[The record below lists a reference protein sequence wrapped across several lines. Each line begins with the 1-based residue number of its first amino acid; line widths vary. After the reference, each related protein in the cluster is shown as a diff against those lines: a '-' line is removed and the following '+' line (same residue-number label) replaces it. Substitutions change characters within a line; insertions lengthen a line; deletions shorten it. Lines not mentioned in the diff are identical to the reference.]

1 VRSQH
6 LPIPNEVVDSAGPV
20 ALALRRAREVRETYL
35 TVQPQKPAAPIA
47 SPSALVRMFM
57 AWHRV
62 KTKSPAL
69 RAPKSGPT
77 VIVGQSMEG
86 HSPFPPEYASAL
98 SW

>member
-1 VRSQH
+1 M
-6 LPIPNEVVDSAGPV
+6 
-20 ALALRRAREVRETYL
+20 T
-35 TVQPQKPAAPIA
+35 
-47 SPSALVRMFM
+47 
-57 AWHRV
+57 WHRV

-98 SW
+98 PGSAPLRLFKVEAA